1 MKHYSDAKYYLQSK
15 YDSNTFRMG
24 PLLECNGEIY
34 YLIEDALWHLKQTGN
49 KEDPIRIE
57 IEQIF
62 SFDYKYNR
70 DEKE

>member
-1 MKHYSDAKYYLQSK
+1 MPAGTQWHAIAPKQWRIPAKTEK
-15 YDSNTFRMG
+15 NC
-24 PLLECNGEIY
+24 P
-34 YLIEDALWHLKQTGN
+34 DALWHLKQTGN

-70 DEKE
+70 DEKR